1 MTRRSG
7 RLGHAALAV
16 VTALAVVVS
25 PPAASA
31 NGSAVAAPAPP
42 AGKTVT
48 LVTGDR
54 VTLTGRDDVRVRPA
68 PGREHVGFEQRID
81 ENGHSVVVPH
91 DVAALVAS
99 GQLDPRLF
107 DISSLVEAG
116 YHDEARRDLPLVV
129 THPGGGQRAG
139 LAAVA
144 GGREL
149 PSISATAI
157 RPAKD
162 ALASVWAALDAGGG
176 TTLSPGVR
184 RVALD
189 GPVRVDLE
197 HSVPQIGAPQA
208 WQAGYTGRG
217 TTVAVLDTGIDAT
230 HPDLADAMAGT
241 RDFTGSP
248 SGSDD
253 RVGHGTHV
261 ASIITGSGAAS
272 AGRFRGVAPDTRLL
286 VGKVLDDNG
295 NGTESTVVAGMEWAA
310 AQGADVVAMS
320 LGGSVAP
327 GKDSSVDV
335 LAEAVN
341 RLTAQSGA
349 LFVVS
354 AGNKGPRGGS
364 VGTPGVADAAL
375 TVGAVDGDDAL
386 AEFSGRGPRAGDGA
400 VKPDITAPGVGIV
413 AARAKNGHL
422 GTPVDDAYTAMSG
435 TSMAAPHVAGAAAI
449 LAGMHPDWDPARL
462 KSALMGSA
470 APRDGLTVYE
480 QGAGRVDVAR
490 AVGQPVS
497 ATPASVSLGLAR
509 WPHGDDEP
517 LPTVLTYRNTGTTPV
532 TLDLAVAVR
541 DAAGQPAP
549 AGMFTVAPRT
559 LEVPAG
565 GQATAT
571 LTANT
576 SVDGPDGTYGGT
588 VVATGAGNVVRTPL
602 GVQREA
608 ESHDVELDF
617 LDWQGN
623 PAQVADYRF
632 VGLDRPAAYLATVTT
647 GSAVVRLPPG
657 RYFFHATVLGRNAG
671 NELIRALFAEPEI
684 TVTGD
689 TRMAIDARDA
699 GPVGMTVDRPD
710 AGDSETIQSFLRT
723 TSYGETGFR
732 TFGSFD
738 DVWVR
743 PSATSAPEF
752 TFTAEGL
759 FARRDGQGGFTGSPY
774 LYHLRWAERGR
785 VPAELVRHF
794 ADRDLAAV
802 RSTHAASG
810 GSGETGERDYTVRAP
825 LPFTLQEF
833 YSPDTPWERFFGKPV
848 GKQQYEWLT
857 QTVPRT
863 FRRGEIVSERWNTGV
878 LGPAFPPYPGSP
890 AQWAGRTGN
899 TVYVDLWPFSDPSS
913 GHYGQS
919 VIDSAETV
927 LYRGDE
933 RIGSR
938 PWAGYSEFDVP
949 PEESTYR
956 LHSESVRAGSA
967 ELSTK
972 VIADRTFRSGTVPGT
987 EARPLPLM
995 AVRFT
1000 PWLDDHNRAPGG
1012 VPFLVPV
1019 RVEHTGQHARI
1030 TSLSVRVSYDDGA
1043 TWQTAPLH
1051 RGDGQ
1056 WLAALRHPS
1065 GAAFVSLRATATDDA
1080 GNTVDQTIIRGYRLR

>member
-1 MTRRSG
+1 MTRR
-7 RLGHAALAV
+7 RLGHAALAAV
-16 VTALAVVVS
+16 ALVAVVS
-25 PPAASA
+25 PPVASA
-31 NGSAVAAPAPP
+31 NGIAATAPARP

-81 ENGHSVVVPH
+81 EHGHSVVVPR
-91 DVAALVAS
+91 DVAALVAG

-107 DISSLVEAG
+107 DVSSLVEAG

-129 THPGGGQRAG
+129 THAGGGLR
-139 LAAVA
+139 AAVA

-149 PSISATAI
+149 PSVGATAI

-162 ALASVWAALDAGGG
+162 ALSSVWAALDAGGEK
-176 TTLSPGVR
+176 TLSPGVR

-189 GPVRVDLE
+189 GPVRVDLD

-217 TTVAVLDTGIDAT
+217 TTVAVLDTGIDTT
-230 HPDLADAMAGT
+230 HPDLADAVAGAS
-241 RDFTGSP
+241 DFTGSP

-286 VGKVLDDNG
+286 AGKVLDDNG
-295 NGTESTVVAGMEWAA
+295 YGTESSVVAGMEWAA

-327 GKDSSVDV
+327 GKDTSVDV
-335 LAEAVN
+335 LSEAVN

-354 AGNKGPRGGS
+354 AGNNGPRGGS
-364 VGTPGVADAAL
+364 VGSPGVAEAAL
-375 TVGAVDGDDAL
+375 TVGAVDGADAL
-386 AEFSGRGPRAGDGA
+386 AEFSGRGPRADGA
-400 VKPDITAPGVGIV
+400 IKPDITAPGVGIV

-422 GTPVDDAYTAMSG
+422 GTPVDDAYTALSG
-435 TSMAAPHVAGAAAI
+435 TSMSAPHVAGAAAI
-449 LAGMHPDWDPARL
+449 LAGMHPDWDAARL

-470 APRDGLTVYE
+470 APRDGVTVYE
-480 QGAGRVDVAR
+480 QGAGRVDLAR
-490 AVGQPVS
+490 AVSQPVVAS
-497 ATPASVSLGLAR
+497 PASVSLGQAR
-509 WPHGDDEP
+509 WPHGDDQP
-517 LPTVLTYRNTGTTPV
+517 IPTVLTYRNTGTTPV
-532 TLDLAVAVR
+532 ALDLAVTVR
-541 DAAGQPAP
+541 DAAGKPAP

-571 LTANT
+571 LTADT

-588 VVATGAGNVVRTPL
+588 VVATGDGNVVRTPV

-608 ESHDVELDF
+608 ENHDVKLGF

-623 PAQVADYRF
+623 PAQRAEYRF
-632 VGLDRPAAYLATVTT
+632 VGLDQPSAYLATVTT

-657 RYFFHATVLGRNAG
+657 RYFFHATVLGRDAG

-689 TRMAIDARDA
+689 TGMVVDARDA
-699 GPVGMTVDRPD
+699 KPVGMRVDRPD

-723 TSYGETGFR
+723 TPYGETGFR

-738 DVWVR
+738 KVWVR

-774 LYHLRWAERGR
+774 LYHLRWAEQGR

-810 GSGETGERDYTVRAP
+810 SGEIGERDYTVRAP
-825 LPFTLQEF
+825 LPFTLQEY

-848 GKQQYEWLT
+848 EKPLYEWFT

-863 FRRGEIVSERWNTGV
+863 FRRGESVAEQWNTGV
-878 LGPAFPPYPGSP
+878 FGPAFPRYPGSP
-890 AQWAGRTGN
+890 AEWAGRTGD
-899 TVYVDLWPFSDPSS
+899 TVYFDLWPFSDPST

-919 VIDSAETV
+919 ATGSAETV

-933 RIGSR
+933 RIGAQ
-938 PWAGYSEFDVP
+938 PWVGYHEFDVP
-949 PEESTYR
+949 PGESPYR
-956 LHSESVRAGSA
+956 LHTESVRSGSA

-972 VIADRTFRSGTVPGT
+972 VTADWTFRSGTVPG
-987 EARPLPLM
+987 AQVRPIPMM

-1000 PWLDDHNRAPGG
+1000 PRLDDHNRAPGG

-1019 RVEHTGQHARI
+1019 RVEHTDELARV
-1030 TSLSVRVSYDDGA
+1030 TSLTLRVSYDDGG
-1043 TWQTAPLH
+1043 TWQTVPV
-1051 RGDGQ
+1051 RREGGQ
-1056 WLAALRHPS
+1056 WLAGLRHPA
-1065 GAAFVSLRATATDDA
+1065 GAAFVSLRATATDGA
-1080 GNTVDQTIIRGYRLR
+1080 GNTVDQTIIRGYRLG

>member
-1 MTRRSG
+1 MTRPTRR

-16 VTALAVVVS
+16 VALAAVVS
-25 PPAASA
+25 PPAAAA
-31 NGSAVAAPAPP
+31 NGITATAPARP

-54 VTLTGRDDVRVRPA
+54 VTLTGRDGIRVRPA

-81 ENGHSVVVPH
+81 ENGHSVVVPR
-91 DVAALVAS
+91 DVAALVTG

-107 DISSLVEAG
+107 DISALVEAG

-129 THPGGGQRAG
+129 THTGGGLRAG
-139 LAAVA
+139 LAALA
-144 GGREL
+144 GGHEL
-149 PSISATAI
+149 PSIGATAI

-162 ALASVWAALDAGGG
+162 AVSSVWAALDAGGA

-189 GPVRVDLE
+189 GPVHADLE
-197 HSVPQIGAPQA
+197 RSVPQIGAPQA

-230 HPDLADAMAGT
+230 HPDLADAVAGT

-248 SGSDD
+248 GGSDD
-253 RVGHGTHV
+253 RAGHGTHV

-272 AGRFRGVAPDTRLL
+272 DGRFRGVAPDTRLL

-295 NGTESTVVAGMEWAA
+295 DGTESSVVAGMEWAA

-320 LGGSVAP
+320 LSGSVAG
-327 GKDSSVDV
+327 GKDPSVDV
-335 LAEAVN
+335 LSEAVN

-354 AGNKGPRGGS
+354 AGNKGPRAGS
-364 VGTPGVADAAL
+364 VGSPGVADAAL
-375 TVGAVDGDDAL
+375 TVGAVDGADAL
-386 AEFSGRGPRAGDGA
+386 AEFSSRGPRADGA
-400 VKPDITAPGVGIV
+400 IKPDITAPGVGIV

-422 GTPVDDAYTAMSG
+422 GTPVDDEYTAMSG

-449 LAGMHPDWDPARL
+449 LAGMHPDWDAARL

-470 APRDGLTVYE
+470 APRDGATVYE

-490 AVGQPVS
+490 AVGQPVL
-497 ATPASVSLGLAR
+497 ATPASVSLGQAR
-509 WPHGDDEP
+509 WPHGDDKP
-517 LPTVLTYRNTGTTPV
+517 IPTVLTYVNTGTTAV

-541 DAAGQPAP
+541 DEAGKPAP

-571 LTANT
+571 LTADT
-576 SVDGPDGTYGGT
+576 AVDGPDGTYGGA
-588 VVATGAGNVVRTPL
+588 VVATGGGNVVRTPL
-602 GVQREA
+602 GLQREA
-608 ESHDVELDF
+608 EHHDVKLDL
-617 LDWQGN
+617 LDWQGK
-623 PAQVADYRF
+623 PAQRAEYRF
-632 VGLDRPAAYLATVTT
+632 VGLDQPSAYLATVTA

-657 RYFFHATVLGRNAG
+657 RYFFHATILGRNAA

-689 TRMAIDARDA
+689 SGMVVDARDA
-699 GPVGMTVDRPD
+699 KPVGAKVDRPD

-723 TSYGETGFR
+723 TSFGETGFR
-732 TFGSFD
+732 DFGSFD
-738 DVWVR
+738 KVWVR

-752 TFTAEGL
+752 TYTAEGL
-759 FARRDGQGGFTGSPY
+759 LARRDGQGGFTGSPY
-774 LYHLRWAERGR
+774 LYHLRWAEQGR
-785 VPAELVRHF
+785 VPAGLVRHF

-810 GSGETGERDYTVRAP
+810 SGEIGERDYTVRAP
-825 LPFTLQEF
+825 LPFTLQEY
-833 YSPDTPWERFFGKPV
+833 YSPDTPWERFFGKPME
-848 GKQQYEWLT
+848 KPLYEWYT
-857 QTVPRT
+857 QTVPKT
-863 FRRGEIVSERWNTGV
+863 FRRGESMAEQWNTGV
-878 LGPAFPPYPGSP
+878 LGPAFPRYPGSP
-890 AQWAGRTGN
+890 AEWAGRTGD
-899 TVYVDLWPFSDPSS
+899 TVYFDVWPFSDPSS

-919 VIDSAETV
+919 VTGSAETV

-933 RIGSR
+933 RIGTQ
-938 PWAGYSEFDVP
+938 PWVGYTEFDVP
-949 PEESTYR
+949 PGESAYR
-956 LHSESVRAGSA
+956 LHSESERSGTA

-972 VIADRTFRSGTVPGT
+972 VTADWTFRSGTVPGSQV
-987 EARPLPLM
+987 RPVPMM
-995 AVRFT
+995 AVRFA
-1000 PWLDDHNRAPGG
+1000 PRLDDHNRAPGG
-1012 VPFLVPV
+1012 VPFVVPV
-1019 RVEHTGQHARI
+1019 RVEHTDEQARI
-1030 TSLSVRVSYDDGA
+1030 TSLTVRVSYDDGG
-1043 TWQTAPLH
+1043 TWQPVPVQ

-1056 WLAALRHPS
+1056 WLAGLRHPA
-1065 GAAFVSLRATATDDA
+1065 GAAFVSLRATATDSV

>member
-1 MTRRSG
+1 MTRPTGR
-7 RLGHAALAV
+7 RLGHAALAFV
-16 VTALAVVVS
+16 AALAAVVA
-25 PPAASA
+25 PPGASA
-31 NGSAVAAPAPP
+31 NGIAATAPARP

-81 ENGHSVVVPH
+81 ENGHSVVVPR
-91 DVAALVAS
+91 DVEALVAG

-107 DISSLVEAG
+107 DVSALVEAG
-116 YHDEARRDLPLVV
+116 YHDEARPDLPLVV
-129 THPGGGQRAG
+129 THTGGGHRNG
-139 LAAVA
+139 LA

-149 PSISATAI
+149 PSVGATAI

-162 ALASVWAALDAGGG
+162 AVSSVWAALDAGGG
-176 TTLSPGVR
+176 ATLSPGVQ

-189 GPVRVDLE
+189 GPVHVDLD

-208 WQAGYTGRG
+208 WQAGHTGSG

-230 HPDLADAMAGT
+230 HPDLADAVAGA

-248 SGSDD
+248 GGSDD

-286 VGKVLDDNG
+286 VGKVLDDTG
-295 NGTESTVVAGMEWAA
+295 NGTESSVVAGMEWAA
-310 AQGADVVAMS
+310 AQGADVIAMS
-320 LGGSVAP
+320 LSGSVAS
-327 GKDSSVDV
+327 GKDPAVDV
-335 LAEAVN
+335 LSEAVN

-364 VGTPGVADAAL
+364 VASPGAADAAL

-386 AEFSGRGPRAGDGA
+386 AEFSSRGPRADGA

-422 GTPVDDAYTAMSG
+422 GTPVDDEYTAMSG

-490 AVGQPVS
+490 AVRQPVL
-497 ATPASVSLGLAR
+497 ATPASVSLGQAR
-509 WPHGDDEP
+509 WPHGDDQP
-517 LPTVLTYRNTGTTPV
+517 IPTVLTYRNTGTTPV
-532 TLDLAVAVR
+532 TLDLAVVVR
-541 DAAGQPAP
+541 DQAGNPAP

-571 LTANT
+571 LIADTA
-576 SVDGPDGTYGGT
+576 VDGPDGTYGGT
-588 VVATGAGNVVRTPL
+588 VVATGGGNVVRTPL

-608 ESHDVELDF
+608 ENHDVKLDF

-623 PAQVADYRF
+623 PAQLAEYRF
-632 VGLDRPAAYLATVTT
+632 VGLDRPAAYLATVRT
-647 GSAVVRLPPG
+647 GSTVVRLPPG

-689 TRMAIDARDA
+689 TGMAVDARDA
-699 GPVGMTVDRPD
+699 EPVGMKIDRPN

-723 TSYGETGFR
+723 TSFGETGFR
-732 TFGSFD
+732 DFGAFD
-738 DVWVR
+738 KVWVR

-759 FARRDGQGGFTGSPY
+759 LARRDGQGGFTGSPY
-774 LYHLRWAERGR
+774 LYHLRWAEQGR

-810 GSGETGERDYTVRAP
+810 ASGEIGERDYTVRAP
-825 LPFTLQEF
+825 LPFTLQEY

-848 GKQQYEWLT
+848 EKPLYEWST

-863 FRRGEIVSERWNTGV
+863 FRRGESVAEHWNTGV

-890 AQWAGRTGN
+890 AEWAGRAGD
-899 TVYVDLWPFSDPSS
+899 TVYFDLAPFSDPSS

-919 VIDSAETV
+919 VTDSAETV
-927 LYRGDE
+927 LDRGDE
-933 RIGSR
+933 RIGGQ
-938 PWAGYSEFDVP
+938 PWAGYHEFDVP
-949 PEESTYR
+949 PGESPYR
-956 LHSESVRAGSA
+956 LHSESARSSSAG
-967 ELSTK
+967 LSTR
-972 VIADRTFRSGTVPGT
+972 VTADWTFRSGTVPG
-987 EARPLPLM
+987 AQVRPIPLM

-1012 VPFLVPV
+1012 VPFVVPV
-1019 RVEHTGQHARI
+1019 RVEHTEEQARI
-1030 TSLSVRVSYDDGA
+1030 TSLKVGVSYDDGG
-1043 TWQTAPLH
+1043 TWRAVPVW

-1056 WLAALRHPS
+1056 WLAGLRHPA
-1065 GAAFVSLRATATDDA
+1065 GAAFVSLRATATDGA

>member
-1 MTRRSG
+1 MRRPGRRRS
-7 RLGHAALAV
+7 AVLAV
-16 VTALAVVVS
+16 VALAAVVS
-25 PPAASA
+25 PPAANA
-31 NGSAVAAPAPP
+31 VAVAAPARA

-91 DVAALVAS
+91 DVAALVAG

-107 DISSLVEAG
+107 DVSALVEAG

-129 THPGGGQRAG
+129 TRTG
-139 LAAVA
+139 
-144 GGREL
+144 
-149 PSISATAI
+149 ATAI

-162 ALASVWAALDAGGG
+162 ALSSVWAALDAGGG

-189 GPVRVDLE
+189 GPVHVDLD

-230 HPDLADAMAGT
+230 HPDLADAVAGT

-248 SGSDD
+248 GGSDD
-253 RVGHGTHV
+253 RTGHGTHV

-272 AGRFRGVAPDTRLL
+272 DGRFRGVAPDTRLL
-286 VGKVLDDNG
+286 VGKVLDDHG
-295 NGTESTVVAGMEWAA
+295 DGTESSVVEGMEWAV
-310 AQGADVVAMS
+310 AQGADVIAMS
-320 LGGSVAP
+320 LSGSVAG
-327 GKDSSVDV
+327 GKDPGVD
-335 LAEAVN
+335 LLSEAVN

-354 AGNKGPRGGS
+354 AGNRGPRAGS
-364 VGTPGVADAAL
+364 VGSPGVADAAL
-375 TVGAVDGDDAL
+375 TVGAVDGDDAP

-400 VKPDITAPGVGIV
+400 IKPDLTAPGVGIV
-413 AARAKNGHL
+413 AARAKNGSL
-422 GTPVDDAYTAMSG
+422 GTPVDAGYTAMSG
-435 TSMAAPHVAGAAAI
+435 TSMSAPHVAGAAAI
-449 LAGMHPDWDPARL
+449 LAGMHPDWDAALL
-462 KSALMGSA
+462 KAALMGSA

-490 AVGQPVS
+490 AVGQPVL
-497 ATPASVSLGLAR
+497 ATPASVSLGEAR
-509 WPHGDDEP
+509 WPHEDDAP
-517 LPTVLTYRNTGTTPV
+517 IPTVLTYRNTGTTPV

-541 DAAGQPAP
+541 DAAGNPAP

-571 LTANT
+571 LTADT
-576 SVDGPDGTYGGT
+576 AVDGPDGTYGGT
-588 VVATGAGNVVRTPL
+588 VVATGGGNVVRTPL
-602 GVQREA
+602 GLQREA
-608 ESHDVELDF
+608 ERHDVELGF
-617 LDWQGN
+617 RDWHGN
-623 PAQVADYRF
+623 PAQLADYRF
-632 VGLDRPAAYLATVTT
+632 VGLDQPSAYLATVTT

-699 GPVGMTVDRPD
+699 QPVGMRVDRPD

-723 TSYGETGFR
+723 TSSGETGFR

-738 DVWVR
+738 KVWVR
-743 PSATSAPEF
+743 PSATSAPGF

-794 ADRDLAAV
+794 ADRDLATV
-802 RSTHAASG
+802 RSTHAAS

-833 YSPDTPWERFFGKPV
+833 YSPGTPWERFLGKPAE
-848 GKQQYEWLT
+848 KPLYEWST
-857 QTVPRT
+857 QAVPRT
-863 FRRGEIVSERWNTGV
+863 FRRGESVAEHWNSGV

-890 AQWAGRTGN
+890 AEWAGRTGD
-899 TVYVDLWPFSDPSS
+899 TVHFDLSPFSDPSS

-919 VIDSAETV
+919 VTESAETV

-938 PWAGYSEFDVP
+938 PWVGYHEFDVP
-949 PEESTYR
+949 PGESPYR
-956 LHSESVRAGSA
+956 LHSEAERSGSA

-972 VIADRTFRSGTVPGT
+972 VVADWTFRSGTVPGT
-987 EARPLPLM
+987 RVRPVPMM

-1000 PWLDDHNRAPGG
+1000 PRLDDRNRAPSG

-1019 RVEHTGQHARI
+1019 RVEHTDEHARI
-1030 TSLSVRVSYDDGA
+1030 TSLTVRVSYDDGG
-1043 TWQTAPLH
+1043 TWQAVPVL
-1051 RGDGQ
+1051 RSGGE
-1056 WLAALRHPS
+1056 WLAGLRHPA
-1065 GAAFVSLRATATDDA
+1065 GAAFVSLRATATDGA
-1080 GNTVDQTIIRGYRLR
+1080 GDTVDQTIIRGYRLK

>member
-1 MTRRSG
+1 MTRLTGR

-16 VTALAVVVS
+16 VALAAVLS

-31 NGSAVAAPAPP
+31 NTIAAAAPARP

-81 ENGHSVVVPH
+81 ENGHSVVVPR
-91 DVAALVAS
+91 DVAALVAG

-107 DISSLVEAG
+107 DISALVEAG

-129 THPGGGQRAG
+129 THAGRGLRAG

-149 PSISATAI
+149 PSVGATAI

-162 ALASVWAALDAGGG
+162 AMSAVWTALDAGGQ
-176 TTLSPGVR
+176 TTLSPGVQ

-189 GPVRVDLE
+189 GPVHVDLD

-208 WQAGYTGRG
+208 WQAGYTGGG
-217 TTVAVLDTGIDAT
+217 TTVAVLDTGIDTT
-230 HPDLADAMAGT
+230 HPDLADAVAGT

-248 SGSDD
+248 SGTDD

-295 NGTESTVVAGMEWAA
+295 DGTESSVVAGMEWAA
-310 AQGADVVAMS
+310 AQGADVIAMS
-320 LGGSVAP
+320 LSGPVGG
-327 GKDSSVDV
+327 GKDPSVDV
-335 LAEAVN
+335 LSEAVN

-354 AGNKGPRGGS
+354 AGNKGPRVGS
-364 VGTPGVADAAL
+364 IGSPGVADAAL

-386 AEFSGRGPRAGDGA
+386 AEFSSRGPRAGDGA
-400 VKPDITAPGVGIV
+400 IKPDLTAPGVGIV
-413 AARAKNGHL
+413 AARAKNGSI
-422 GTPVDDAYTAMSG
+422 GTPVDDAYTALSG

-470 APRDGLTVYE
+470 APRDGLSVYE

-490 AVGQPVS
+490 AVSQPVS
-497 ATPASVSLGLAR
+497 ATPASVSLGQAR
-509 WPHGDDEP
+509 WPHGDDQP
-517 LPTVLTYRNTGTTPV
+517 IPTVLTYRNTGPTPV

-541 DAAGQPAP
+541 DEAGKPAP

-571 LTANT
+571 LTADT

-588 VVATGAGNVVRTPL
+588 VVATGGGNVVRTPL
-602 GVQREA
+602 GLQREA
-608 ESHDVELDF
+608 ENHDVKLDF
-617 LDWQGN
+617 RDWQGK
-623 PAQVADYRF
+623 PAQIADYRF
-632 VGLDRPAAYLATVTT
+632 VGLGRPAAYLATVRT

-657 RYFFHATVLGRNAG
+657 RYFFHATVLGRNDG

-689 TRMAIDARDA
+689 TGMAIDARDA
-699 GPVGMTVDRPD
+699 KPVGMKVDRPD
-710 AGDSETIQSFLRT
+710 PGDSETIQSFLRT
-723 TSYGETGFR
+723 TSFGETGFR
-732 TFGSFD
+732 DFGSFD
-738 DVWVR
+738 KVWVR

-752 TFTAEGL
+752 TYTAEGL
-759 FARRDGQGGFTGSPY
+759 LARRDGQGGFTGSPY
-774 LYHLRWAERGR
+774 LYHLRWAEQGR

-794 ADRDLAAV
+794 ADRDLATV

-810 GSGETGERDYTVRAP
+810 GGEIGERDFTVRTP
-825 LPFTLQEF
+825 LPFTLQE
-833 YSPDTPWERFFGKPV
+833 YYTPDTPWDRFFGKPAE
-848 GKQQYEWLT
+848 KPLYYWST
-857 QTVPRT
+857 QSVPRT
-863 FRRGEIVSERWNTGV
+863 FRRGESVAEHWNTGV
-878 LGPAFPPYPGSP
+878 FGPAFPPYPGSP
-890 AQWAGRTGN
+890 AEWAGRTGD
-899 TVYVDLWPFSDPSS
+899 TVYFDLWPFGDSSS

-919 VIDSAETV
+919 VTDSAETV
-927 LYRGDE
+927 LYRGTE
-933 RIGSR
+933 RIGSQ
-938 PWAGYSEFDVP
+938 PWVGYHEFDVP
-949 PEESTYR
+949 PGESPYR
-956 LHSESVRAGSA
+956 LHSEAVRSGSA

-972 VIADRTFRSGTVPGT
+972 VTADWTFRSGTVPGA
-987 EARPLPLM
+987 EVRPIPLM

-1012 VPFLVPV
+1012 VPFVVPV
-1019 RVEHTGQHARI
+1019 RVEHTDQQARI
-1030 TSLSVRVSYDDGA
+1030 TSLTVRVSYDDGG
-1043 TWQTAPLH
+1043 TWQAVPVW

-1056 WLAALRHPS
+1056 WLAGLRHPA
-1065 GAAFVSLRATATDDA
+1065 GAAFVSLRATAIDSA